1 MKNLITV
8 LVLFLVSCGSFHN
21 EPGSCTDADG
31 DGKDTAKDCFE
42 AKKLEREA
50 AEKAA
55 AKAVIDAQMLT
66 IKGSV
71 SPAFEVVV
79 DGTPYSDME
88 DYFSWLNDALPDL
101 VADAGYVGFN
111 VKLKASIGYQD
122 LTNGMSVFIQG
133 DGDRGYQGKTTLD
146 QAGNFAATFPPDGAG
161 SYKIKAT
168 KRISVVLTKP
178 SEVKTL
184 CYNFNAVDLRV
195 PFAQAD
201 KPLILKSFTSSLT
214 SYACD
219 STESNQGFQVPAGP
233 KTATATSTSTV
244 TSTATAT
251 STVTSTA
258 TGAGT
263 STQTSTGT
271 STSTSTGTSTRV
283 N

>member
-8 LVLFLVSCGSFHN
+8 LVLFLTGCGSFHN

-31 DGKDTAKDCFE
+31 DGKDTARDCFE
-42 AKKLEREA
+42 AKKIEREA

-55 AKAVIDAQMLT
+55 AKAVVDAQVLT
-66 IKGSV
+66 IKGGV

-79 DGTPYSDME
+79 DGTSYADME
-88 DYFSWLNDALPDL
+88 EYYSWLNDALPGL
-101 VADAGYVGFN
+101 VADAGYAGYN
-111 VKLKASIGYQD
+111 VQLKASIGYQD
-122 LTNGMSVFIQG
+122 LTHGMSVFIQG

-146 QAGNFAATFPPDGAG
+146 QSGNFTATFPPDGAG

-168 KRISVVLTKP
+168 KRISVVLTKA
-178 SEVKTL
+178 SAVKTL

-219 STESNQGFQVPAGP
+219 STESNRGFQVPSGA
-233 KTATATSTSTV
+233 KTDTATSTSTG
-244 TSTATAT
+244 TNTGTATRT
-251 STVTSTA
+251 
-258 TGAGT
+258 
-263 STQTSTGT
+263 
-271 STSTSTGTSTRV
+271 